1 MPIYDIKQSS
11 KIPGQIRAYDWLSRA
26 ASKALHKELLY
37 RLAQW
42 GVSEFHDGT
51 YILVPEKW
59 KNLDPMDILA
69 MSDLENCPSGQ
80 SPRLRYQYSDHCVS
94 FARALGWFT
103 GPPRSGVQLDNFLG
117 IGDHQ
122 RMDVSHTCHHN
133 NCIVHIFYE
142 AAHINQNRKKCCAMA
157 RRMRQEKRAEEIP
170 EHCEE
175 YNPPC
180 RLQVS
185 ATRDYLFH
193 FLRLTVH

>member
-69 MSDLENCPSGQ
+69 MSDLENCPRRNAVQWLGGCDKKKEQ
-80 SPRLRYQYSDHCVS
+80 RKFQNTVKNITHHAVYST
-94 FARALGWFT
+94 L
-103 GPPRSGVQLDNFLG
+103 PL
-117 IGDHQ
+117 Q
-122 RMDVSHTCHHN
+122 RMGRTAFN
-133 NCIVHIFYE
+133 LTFYVKH
-142 AAHINQNRKKCCAMA
+142 AAYQSESFRYKDHEDIST
-157 RRMRQEKRAEEIP
+157 RRWKQSSPADSRP
-170 EHCEE
+170 
-175 YNPPC
+175 
-180 RLQVS
+180 
-185 ATRDYLFH
+185 
-193 FLRLTVH
+193 